1 MEMRKLS
8 LSEWASLAEIIGAF
22 AVVISLLLVVSSLDR
37 NTTAI
42 QAQVGDASFAA
53 VREVNL
59 DLLNNPE
66 LFDITLRA
74 VESLDSLEEAEME
87 KYKVWLH
94 VNLDLWERQYD
105 WEVSGLFQSDGI
117 DRGWHSYFSAWAKRY
132 VTPELWS
139 DIKWRFTDPDF
150 NAQVELA
157 LSEQAR

>member
-1 MEMRKLS
+1 MRKLN
-8 LSEWASLAEIIGAF
+8 LSEWASLAEIVGAF

-42 QAQVGDASFAA
+42 KAQVGDASFTA

-74 VESLDSLEEAEME
+74 FENLDSLSEAEME

-94 VNLDLWERQYD
+94 VNLDIWERQYD
-105 WEVSGLFQSDGI
+105 WEISGLFEKDVI
-117 DRGWHSYFSAWAKRY
+117 DMSWNSYFSTWTKRY
-132 VTPELWS
+132 VTPELWN
-139 DIKWRFTDPDF
+139 DIKWRFTDPGF
-150 NAQVELA
+150 NELVELA
-157 LSEQAR
+157 LSE

>member
-1 MEMRKLS
+1 MRKLN

-42 QAQVGDASFAA
+42 QAQVGDASYAA

-74 VESLDSLEEAEME
+74 VESLDSLDEAEME

-105 WEVSGLFQSDGI
+105 WEVSGLIQNDGI
-117 DRGWHSYFSAWAKRY
+117 DRGWQQLLLGVGQKVCNPR
-132 VTPELWS
+132 TLE
-139 DIKWRFTDPDF
+139 
-150 NAQVELA
+150 
-157 LSEQAR
+157 

>member
-1 MEMRKLS
+1 MRKLS

-42 QAQVGDASFAA
+42 QAQVGDTSFAA

-74 VESLDSLEEAEME
+74 VESLDSLDEAEME

-94 VNLDLWERQYD
+94 VNLDLWERQYN
-105 WEVSGLFQSDGI
+105 WEVSGLLQKDRI
-117 DRGWHSYFSAWAKRY
+117 DRGWSGYFSAWAKRY
-132 VTPELWS
+132 VTGELWS

-150 NAQVELA
+150 NEQVELA
-157 LSEQAR
+157 LSEQSR